1 MNRLFGTDG
10 IRAVA
15 GKYPLDYSTVYQIGK
30 NLSELLK
37 QENLSPRILIGRDTR
52 SSGEWLQKALFHGI
66 RDSGGEAVSAGVIPT
81 SAIAVLSKK
90 KSFSS
95 GIVISASHNPFEYN
109 GIKIFSSEGIK
120 IKNSF
125 ERKLENL
132 IIKPGKKI
140 IPDSSDPMPSK
151 ELKTEYTEFL
161 KSSFPFKDL
170 TKGIKIVVDCAN
182 GASSNI
188 APDVFSDLGFDTL
201 PINNRPDGTNINS
214 SCGSLFPDTLAARVR
229 ETKADLGVAFD
240 GDSDRAIFVDEKGKV
255 LNGDHTLF
263 ILSDYMK
270 EQGSLK
276 SDKIIGTIMSNMGLE
291 KALKQIGLRLIR
303 TDVGD
308 RYVYEEMIKQNSN
321 LGGEQSGHTI
331 ILNEC
336 PTGDGILTSLKV
348 IQAMIHKDSPLSSL
362 HSGLHEYPQIQ
373 KNVTISRREEFGNC
387 PGIMKAIQKAEHE
400 LMEKGRVNV
409 RYSGTEP
416 VARVMIEGEN
426 KEQTERLGQMIAESI
441 SKELA

>member
-30 NLSELLK
+30 NLTDLLK
-37 QENLSPRILIGRDTR
+37 QENLSPYILIGRDTR
-52 SSGEWLQKALFHGI
+52 SSGEWIQKALFQGI
-66 RDSGGEAVSAGVIPT
+66 RDSRGKAVCAGVIPT
-81 SAIAVLSKK
+81 SAIAVLSKIR
-90 KSFSS
+90 SFSS
-95 GIVISASHNPFEYN
+95 GIVISASHNPYEYN

-120 IKNSF
+120 IKDSF
-125 ERKLENL
+125 ERKLESL
-132 IIKPGKKI
+132 ITKPGGKI
-140 IPDSSDPMPSK
+140 IPDSSVPLPSK
-151 ELKTEYTEFL
+151 ELKTEYMKFL
-161 KSSFPFKDL
+161 KSKFPYKSL
-170 TKGIKIVVDCAN
+170 SQGIKVAVDCAN

-188 APDVFSDLGFDTL
+188 APDLFSNLGFNTL
-201 PINNRPDGTNINS
+201 PINHRPDGKNINS
-214 SCGSLFPDTLAARVR
+214 NCGSLFPNTLATKVLEA
-229 ETKADLGVAFD
+229 KADLGVAFD

-263 ILSDYMK
+263 ILSNHMK
-270 EQGSLK
+270 EKGLLK
-276 SDKIIGTIMSNMGLE
+276 SNKIIGTVMSNLGLE
-291 KALKQIGLRLIR
+291 KTLKEIGLQLIR

-308 RYVYEEMIKQNSN
+308 RYVYEEMLKQNSN

-331 ILNEC
+331 ILNDC

-348 IQAMIHKDSPLSSL
+348 IQAMILKDRPLSDL
-362 HSGLHEYPQIQ
+362 HSGLYEYPQIQ
-373 KNVTISRREEFGNC
+373 KNVKISRKEDFGNC
-387 PGIMKAIQKAEHE
+387 PEIMKAIQKAEHE

-416 VARVMIEGEN
+416 VARLMIEGEN
-426 KEQTERLGQMIAESI
+426 KEQIEKLGQMIAESI

>member
-30 NLSELLK
+30 NLADLLK
-37 QENLSPRILIGRDTR
+37 QENLSPYILIGRDTR
-52 SSGEWLQKALFHGI
+52 SSGEWIQKALFQGI
-66 RDSGGEAVSAGVIPT
+66 RDSRGKAVCAGVIPT
-81 SAIAVLSKK
+81 SAIAVLSKIR
-90 KSFSS
+90 SFSS
-95 GIVISASHNPFEYN
+95 GIVISASHNPYEYN

-120 IKNSF
+120 IKDSF
-125 ERKLENL
+125 ERKLESL
-132 IIKPGKKI
+132 ITKPGGKI
-140 IPDSSDPMPSK
+140 IPDSSVPLPSK
-151 ELKTEYTEFL
+151 ELKTEYMKFL
-161 KSSFPFKDL
+161 KSKFPYKNL
-170 TKGIKIVVDCAN
+170 SQGIKVAVDCAN

-188 APDVFSDLGFDTL
+188 APDLFSNLGFNTL
-201 PINNRPDGTNINS
+201 PINHRPDGKNINS
-214 SCGSLFPDTLAARVR
+214 NCGSLFPNTLATKVLEA
-229 ETKADLGVAFD
+229 KADLGVAFD

-263 ILSDYMK
+263 ILSNYMK
-270 EQGSLK
+270 EKGLLK
-276 SDKIIGTIMSNMGLE
+276 SNKIIGTIMSNLGLE
-291 KALKQIGLRLIR
+291 KALKEIGLQLIR

-308 RYVYEEMIKQNSN
+308 RYVYEEMLKQNSN

-331 ILNEC
+331 ILNDC

-348 IQAMIHKDSPLSSL
+348 IQAMILKDRPLSDL
-362 HSGLHEYPQIQ
+362 HSGLYEYPQIQ
-373 KNVTISRREEFGNC
+373 KNVKISRKEDFGNC
-387 PGIMKAIQKAEHE
+387 PEIMKAIQKAEHE

-416 VARVMIEGEN
+416 VARLMIGGEN
-426 KEQTERLGQMIAESI
+426 KEQIEKLGQMIAESI